1 MTLHISI
8 KDVLERCK
16 NTESP
21 LAIFKADK
29 GNYKFNVVFAN
40 SSQTQIDIKK
50 NRGFICLFN
59 PNDKLEEL
67 EHNLKQSVGV

>member
-8 KDVLERCK
+8 REVLDRCK
-16 NTESP
+16 GTESP

-29 GNYKFNVVFAN
+29 GNYRFNVLFAN

-50 NRGFICLFN
+50 NLGFICLFN
-59 PNDKLEEL
+59 PSDSLEEL
-67 EHNLKQSVGV
+67 EHNLKQSIGA